1 MDTSAPVAVTGATG
15 YLGSWVA
22 KGLLEAGAT
31 VHAAVRTPHATAKV
45 AHLHRA
51 ADQAPGTLRLFN
63 ADLLRPGSYNEA
75 MAGCRA
81 VIHTASPFVRQVQDP
96 RRNLV
101 TPALEGTRNVL
112 AGVKETPSVTRVVL
126 TSSTAAMY
134 GDAVDLS
141 DVARYPGGIVT
152 EDCWN
157 TTSSLTR
164 EPYSYSKTL
173 AEREAWRL
181 AADQDRWS
189 LVSINPALVL
199 GPALGEAPTSE
210 SLTIVRML
218 IDGTSRLG
226 APRVGVSVVDV
237 REVAR
242 AHIAA
247 AFLEEAHGR
256 YVVSAEDTDILSL
269 SGRLVPRYGQRLR
282 LPRRA
287 LPRPLLLAL
296 APRIGMTREYVRRNV
311 GFPVRCDATRSRTEL
326 GVRYRPAQESLE
338 AMVEQMLPRRSPTA

>member
-1 MDTSAPVAVTGATG
+1 
-15 YLGSWVA
+15 
-22 KGLLEAGAT
+22 
-31 VHAAVRTPHATAKV
+31 
-45 AHLHRA
+45 
-51 ADQAPGTLRLFN
+51 
-63 ADLLRPGSYNEA
+63 
-75 MAGCRA
+75 
-81 VIHTASPFVRQVQDP
+81 
-96 RRNLV
+96 
-101 TPALEGTRNVL
+101 
-112 AGVKETPSVTRVVL
+112 
-126 TSSTAAMY
+126 MY

-141 DVARYPGGIVT
+141 DVSRYPGGIVT
-152 EDCWN
+152 ESCWN

-199 GPALGEAPTSE
+199 GPALGDAPTSE

-226 APRVGVSVVDV
+226 APRVGLSVVDV
-237 REVAR
+237 REAAR

-247 AFLEEAHGR
+247 AFLEEAHGH

-326 GVRYRPAQESLE
+326 GVRYRPAQKSLE

>member
-75 MAGCRA
+75 MAGCRV

-134 GDAVDLS
+134 GDAVDIKG
-141 DVARYPGGIVT
+141 YPGRILT
-152 EDCWN
+152 KTCWN
-157 TTSSLTR
+157 TTSSAGHQ
-164 EPYSYSKTL
+164 PYPYSKTL
-173 AEREAWRL
+173 AEKEAWRL
-181 AADQDRWS
+181 AAGQDR
-189 LVSINPALVL
+189 
-199 GPALGEAPTSE
+199 
-210 SLTIVRML
+210 
-218 IDGTSRLG
+218 
-226 APRVGVSVVDV
+226 
-237 REVAR
+237 
-242 AHIAA
+242 
-247 AFLEEAHGR
+247 
-256 YVVSAEDTDILSL
+256 
-269 SGRLVPRYGQRLR
+269 
-282 LPRRA
+282 
-287 LPRPLLLAL
+287 
-296 APRIGMTREYVRRNV
+296 
-311 GFPVRCDATRSRTEL
+311 
-326 GVRYRPAQESLE
+326 
-338 AMVEQMLPRRSPTA
+338 